1 MDEQIEQEY
10 NNVIFHNIIKQMTK
24 KCLTLRQLAQ
34 KSGVPKT
41 TLYAMCKPYST
52 ANPTKSTIAKLETF
66 FGLAKGELLK
76 EQQTKQTK

>member
-1 MDEQIEQEY
+1 MDEHIEKEY
-10 NNVIFHNIIKQMTK
+10 NNVIFDNIIKQMAK

-41 TLYAMCKPYST
+41 TLYAMCKPYSA

-76 EQQTKQTK
+76 ENK

>member
-1 MDEQIEQEY
+1 MDEQIEQDY
-10 NNVIFHNIIKQMTK
+10 NNVIFDNIIKQMSK

-34 KSGVPKT
+34 KSGVPKS
-41 TLYAMCKPYST
+41 TLYDMCKPYSA

-76 EQQTKQTK
+76 EQQTK